1 MNAWEEAYNLNM
13 ETVNTDYIIT
23 HSKKISWE
31 FQNLTK
37 GRYILWGF

>member
-23 HSKKISWE
+23 HSKKSLGSFKI
-31 FQNLTK
+31 
-37 GRYILWGF
+37 